1 MATQV
6 LAQSRLRVLKRPEL
20 EKLVIA
26 LADELLSYT
35 VVTPEDE
42 DPCHERQVETAEE
55 ASEQGLQALAM
66 AIDPT
71 HDYVGMEEEEG

>member
-6 LAQSRLRVLKRPEL
+6 LAQSRLRVLNRPEL
-20 EKLVIA
+20 EKLCIE
-26 LADELLSYT
+26 LADELLGYT
-35 VVTPEDE
+35 FVTPEDE
-42 DPCHERQVETAEE
+42 DPCYERQVQTAEE

-71 HDYVGMEEEEG
+71 HDYVGMGEED